1 MKVRIL
7 KASEP
12 TYWYANSIGKEYEV
26 EGPRK
31 GEYILVPFDTNGD
44 HYILEDDCEVVSGG

>member
-1 MKVRIL
+1 MKVRIT
-7 KASEP
+7 KASEE
-12 TYWYANSIGKEYEV
+12 TYWYAKHIGQEFEV

-44 HYILEDDCEVVSGG
+44 HYILEEDCEVVGG